1 MAQKFVTPVTI
12 RNLTSA
18 SSDGLAVSVDG
29 DTNDRIKVEAGGR
42 LVWGSGSAT
51 GDANLYRSGVGAV
64 KTDHTFEAESGV
76 ITLTSSGAPTSTIAD
91 GAIAVD
97 TTNSKF
103 YYRSNSA
110 WNTISGGATVSTTA
124 PSNPSEGDI
133 WFDSNTG
140 DTLVY
145 YGSVWVDVGGSSV
158 ANIAVQTTAPS
169 NPVNGDLWFDT
180 DTAKTYVW
188 YDDGTS
194 AQWVEV
200 GAASAAASGT
210 DGAIQFASG
219 GTFSSDASNL
229 VWDDANNRLGIG
241 TTTPVQ
247 ALDVAGNIRLT
258 GEIDGPS
265 DFTVSNGQGEAIQF
279 SQTDNA
285 TYLKSVGATRL
296 TINSSGNVG
305 IGTTTPAVDL
315 QIGETGSGSNAYL
328 DLVSDAGRI
337 TTLRASDAGNFCWV
351 GTETNHNFSISTN
364 GSRHVTVDTSGNV
377 GIGTTSPGK
386 ELDVHGAGTVEARLL
401 STDGGDTAL
410 LFGDSVDS
418 VRASVAY
425 VTSQDRLDLRGY
437 NNSTRM
443 SINSSGN
450 VGIGTTSP
458 SAPLEISTSVNT
470 EALRLSANF
479 TAGNQETYITAV
491 DTGDSSI
498 LAAIGL
504 GSTGGSND
512 NDGAITF
519 RTTTASSSSI
529 PAAKVTISRDGN
541 VGIGTESPSRPLDVA
556 TGGARFTGYVTIS
569 SYLSIARSGGS
580 GNTLV
585 VQNSS
590 PVGSGVVRGAQIELG
605 PDGNEDYT
613 DSGDDFIRFIT
624 SNNQEIGG
632 IRGTGAASVSYGT
645 TSDYRLK
652 APIEEISDGLSLVR
666 NLAPMYGKWLNQN
679 DPNRIYSY
687 FIAHELQE
695 HIPDAVDGAKDAVDE
710 EGQPDYQSVDYGKL
724 TPVLTAAIKDLDALV
739 GALTARIEALEAN

>member
-1 MAQKFVTPVTI
+1 VAQKFVTPVTI

-241 TTTPVQ
+241 TTTPDTDLHVYDATTNIV
-247 ALDVAGNIRLT
+247 ALFESGDSSAGIAFKDSDSTGNYYDRQIRVAGNDMHFQT
-258 GEIDGPS
+258 GNTDRVTID
-265 DFTVSNGQGEAIQF
+265 
-279 SQTDNA
+279 
-285 TYLKSVGATRL
+285 
-296 TINSSGNVG
+296 SSGNVG
-305 IGTTTPAVDL
+305 INDTTPSYKLDVNGDINSQTDVLVSGTSLPRGRLVHWSTTTDFTLSTSVVAYGSATFTLTESRHILAVLWYGELDSFSTNPINVYGYIYEPSIND
-315 QIGETGSGSNAYL
+315 QIITALVSYTGSGG
-328 DLVSDAGRI
+328 VSSLG
-337 TTLRASDAGNFCWV
+337 
-351 GTETNHNFSISTN
+351 E
-364 GSRHVTVDTSGNV
+364 SRHL
-377 GIGTTSPGK
+377 ILP
-386 ELDVHGAGTVEARLL
+386 AGTYTWEFRGVTNTGTCR
-401 STDGGDTAL
+401 
-410 LFGDSVDS
+410 VDN
-418 VRASVAY
+418 AS
-425 VTSQDRLDLRGY
+425 
-437 NNSTRM
+437 
-443 SINSSGN
+443 
-450 VGIGTTSP
+450 
-458 SAPLEISTSVNT
+458 SVN
-470 EALRLSANF
+470 R
-479 TAGNQETYITAV
+479 
-491 DTGDSSI
+491 
-498 LAAIGL
+498 
-504 GSTGGSND
+504 STGYAVFD
-512 NDGAITF
+512 M
-519 RTTTASSSSI
+519 
-529 PAAKVTISRDGN
+529 
-541 VGIGTESPSRPLDVA
+541 
-556 TGGARFTGYVTIS
+556 GGA
-569 SYLSIARSGGS
+569 
-580 GNTLV
+580 
-585 VQNSS
+585 
-590 PVGSGVVRGAQIELG
+590 
-605 PDGNEDYT
+605 
-613 DSGDDFIRFIT
+613 
-624 SNNQEIGG
+624 
-632 IRGTGAASVSYGT
+632 
-645 TSDYRLK
+645 
-652 APIEEISDGLSLVR
+652 
-666 NLAPMYGKWLNQN
+666 
-679 DPNRIYSY
+679 
-687 FIAHELQE
+687 
-695 HIPDAVDGAKDAVDE
+695 
-710 EGQPDYQSVDYGKL
+710 
-724 TPVLTAAIKDLDALV
+724 
-739 GALTARIEALEAN
+739 